1 MDEKELVAFLEEQIA
16 LEKEIVEISNASVE
30 NIKNVLVRELIR
42 GITMDS
48 KKHELLLCALKG
60 MLIGPTPLIEEEN
73 FDEIKATIEKHIA
86 LEAKAIETYQE
97 ILKNPPSESVKTVI
111 SEIHNDEVRHHTF
124 LKTLL
129 KALIEKETLTEDIL
143 EDWMYKYA
151 PFHGSPGG

>member
-1 MDEKELVAFLEEQIA
+1 MDEEKLVKFLDEQIA
-16 LEKEIVEISNASVE
+16 LEKQIVEISEASVV
-30 NIKNVLVRELIR
+30 NIKNILVRELIR

-48 KKHELLLCALKG
+48 KKHALLLGALKG
-60 MLIGPTPLIEEEN
+60 MLTGPTPLIEEEN
-73 FDEIKATIEKHIA
+73 FDEIKATIEKHIE
-86 LEAKAIETYQE
+86 LEAKAIKTYKE
-97 ILKNPPSESVKTVI
+97 ILNDPPSDSVKTVI
-111 SEIHNDEVRHHTF
+111 SEIYKDEVRHHTF

>member
-1 MDEKELVAFLEEQIA
+1 MDEEKLIEFLDEQIA
-16 LEKEIVEISNASVE
+16 LEKEIIEISNASVD
-30 NIKNVLVRELIR
+30 NIKNILVRELIR

-48 KKHELLLCALKG
+48 KKHALLLGALKG
-60 MLIGPTPLIEEEN
+60 MLIGPTPLIEEES
-73 FDEIKATIEKHIA
+73 FDEIKATIEKHIE

-97 ILKNPPSESVKTVI
+97 ILKDPPSDSVKTVI
-111 SEIHNDEVRHHTF
+111 SEIHKDEVRHHTF

-129 KALIEKETLTEDIL
+129 KALIEKETLTEDML